1 MKNYDGLLNKKEK
14 KRKNILVVRL
24 WPMKRKQLGL
34 LRVIDISKK
43 KKKKKKKKE
52 RKKRKEKKKEKKGK
66 KYIGCSALANE
77 KKAAWV
83 ASCDRYFLNREIKR
97 LLFGLCYEVFLIFMD
112 IKICWYLDTCWIDCG
127 YNSYHY
133 CMVIGWLI

>member
-43 KKKKKKKKE
+43 KKKKKKRE
-52 RKKRKEKKKEKKGK
+52 KKRKKKKEKKGK

-97 LLFGLCYEVFLIFMD
+97 LLFGLRYESVSYIHGHQDLLVFGYM
-112 IKICWYLDTCWIDCG
+112 LDRL
-127 YNSYHY
+127 
-133 CMVIGWLI
+133 WL

>member
-1 MKNYDGLLNKKEK
+1 MKNYDGLLNKKDK

-34 LRVIDISKK
+34 LCVIDISKK
-43 KKKKKKKKE
+43 KKKKKKKG
-52 RKKRKEKKKEKKGK
+52 KR
-66 KYIGCSALANE
+66 YIGCSALANE

-97 LLFGLCYEVFLIFMD
+97 LLFGLRYESVSYIHGHQDLLVFGYM
-112 IKICWYLDTCWIDCG
+112 LDRL
-127 YNSYHY
+127 
-133 CMVIGWLI
+133 WL

>member
-1 MKNYDGLLNKKEK
+1 MKNYDGLLNRKEK

-34 LRVIDISKK
+34 LRMIDISKK
-43 KKKKKKKKE
+43 KKKRERE
-52 RKKRKEKKKEKKGK
+52 RKEKRKEKREKKKK

-83 ASCDRYFLNREIKR
+83 ASCDRYSLNRKIKR
-97 LLFGLCYEVFLIFMD
+97 LLLGLGNESVSYIHRHQDLLIFRYMSD
-112 IKICWYLDTCWIDCG
+112 RL
-127 YNSYHY
+127 
-133 CMVIGWLI
+133 

>member
-43 KKKKKKKKE
+43 KKKKKKRE
-52 RKKRKEKKKEKKGK
+52 RKKKRKKKKEKKGK

-83 ASCDRYFLNREIKR
+83 ASCDRYF
-97 LLFGLCYEVFLIFMD
+97 
-112 IKICWYLDTCWIDCG
+112 
-127 YNSYHY
+127 
-133 CMVIGWLI
+133 

>member
-1 MKNYDGLLNKKEK
+1 MKNYDGLLNRKEK

-52 RKKRKEKKKEKKGK
+52 KEKRKEKKEKKREN
-66 KYIGCSALANE
+66 ILVVRLWPMTESSLGCF
-77 KKAAWV
+77 V
-83 ASCDRYFLNREIKR
+83 
-97 LLFGLCYEVFLIFMD
+97 
-112 IKICWYLDTCWIDCG
+112 
-127 YNSYHY
+127 
-133 CMVIGWLI
+133 